1 MRFILGW
8 TRWSGGSF
16 IKHRKD
22 TYQMKFF
29 IAKMIIMLI
38 GWDILS
44 LPMFS
49 KTPNTIGKPVNTKLT
64 DYRMTTTATVTVKQ
78 VDVIATDDIITMKVS
93 LSYTNT
99 SNHSYSWEFYNTALV
114 DAKGKQY
121 TGMSWYIPKSM
132 KSFRD
137 FIRELQPG
145 MTENTFVFF
154 KLPRKAFDGNISFSF
169 QSASN
174 NKSQCLIRIYDK
186 KLSNYDFVKGT
197 TFTSEAWR

>member
-1 MRFILGW
+1 
-8 TRWSGGSF
+8 
-16 IKHRKD
+16 
-22 TYQMKFF
+22 MKFF

-38 GWDILS
+38 GWGILS

-64 DYRMTTTATVTVKQ
+64 DYRMTTSATITVKR
-78 VDVIATDDIITMKVS
+78 VDVIATDDIITVQVS

-154 KLPRKAFDGNISFSF
+154 KLPRKAFDGNISFCF
-169 QSASN
+169 QSQSN
-174 NKSQCLIRIYDK
+174 NKPQCPIRIYDK
-186 KLSNYDFVKGT
+186 KLSTYDFGKEAS
-197 TFTSEAWR
+197 FTSEAWR